1 MSFQRNTKSAIIKKF
16 FKHITHAV
24 AILFGVVTLIFFLF
38 NVLPGDPAQMMLDQH
53 ENEEQVQKIRA
64 RYGFDLPLEE
74 QYIFWLN
81 DLSPISIHGTKE
93 IAKIHYLSEDKYS
106 YASLIEGDSWSLVLK
121 WPYLRKSFQ
130 KQDAKVADLL
140 MGKILNTF
148 VLAMVAIV
156 IAFIL
161 GIVFGLILTV
171 YKSAWVQFLLEGI
184 SILGMAVPSFFAS
197 VVIAWFFGFYLKDVF
212 SFSMTGSLFEVDDLG
227 RGEYIAWKN
236 LVLPAITLGIR
247 PLAVITQLTKA
258 SLESVLEEDYIRTAR
273 AKGLS
278 EFRVLIV
285 HGLRNALNPVITAS
299 SGWFASMLAGAV
311 FIEYIFAWD
320 GIGKLM
326 VESLEQMDLP
336 VVMGIVLFISFIFVL
351 INIFVD
357 QIYSWLDPRIRNRA

>member
-1 MSFQRNTKSAIIKKF
+1 M
-16 FKHITHAV
+16 

-38 NVLPGDPAQMMLDQH
+38 NILPGDPAQMMLDQH
-53 ENEEQVQKIRA
+53 ENEEQLQKIRS
-64 RYGFDLPLEE
+64 RYGFDLPKGE
-74 QYIFWLN
+74 QYLYWLN
-81 DLSPISIHGTKE
+81 DLSPLSWHSKSDPD
-93 IAKIHYLSEDKYS
+93 KINFLSEDKYS
-106 YASLIEGDSWSLVLK
+106 YIPVYNGEEAALVLK

-130 KQDAKVADLL
+130 KQDTRVTDILAD
-140 MGKILNTF
+140 KIFNTF
-148 VLAMVAIV
+148 ILAVFAIL

-161 GIVFGLILTV
+161 GIFFGVILTV
-171 YKSAWVQFLLEGI
+171 SKNGFVHFMLEGL

-197 VVIAWFFGFYLKDVF
+197 VCIAWFFGFYLRDYF
-212 SFSMTGSLFEVDDLG
+212 NFSMTGSLFEVDDFG
-227 RGEYIAWKN
+227 NGQHIVWKN
-236 LVLPAITLGIR
+236 LILPAVTLGIR

-258 SLESVLEEDYIRTAR
+258 SLESVMEEDYIRTAR

-278 EFRVLIV
+278 EYRVLIV

-336 VVMGIVLFISFIFVL
+336 VVMGIVLFISFIFVM

-357 QIYSWLDPRIRNRA
+357 QIYGWLDPRIRKTT

>member
-1 MSFQRNTKSAIIKKF
+1 M
-16 FKHITHAV
+16 THGV

-53 ENEEQVQKIRA
+53 ENEEQVKKIRA
-64 RYGFDLPLEE
+64 RYGFDLSLDK
-74 QYIFWLN
+74 QYVFWLN
-81 DLSPISIHGTKE
+81 DLSPISIHGTSDPS
-93 IAKIHYLSEDKYS
+93 KIHYLTEEKYN
-106 YASLIEGDSWSLVLK
+106 YVQLISTETWAAVIK
-121 WPYLRKSFQ
+121 WPYLRNSFQ
-130 KQDAKVADLL
+130 KQDTPVASLL
-140 MGKILNTF
+140 MDKILNTF
-148 VLAMVAIV
+148 VLAIFAIF
-156 IAFIL
+156 IAFVVGVFL
-161 GIVFGLILTV
+161 GLLLTIF
-171 YKSAWVQFLLEGI
+171 KNPWVQFFFEGI
-184 SILGMAVPSFFAS
+184 TILGMAVPSFFAS
-197 VVIAWFFGFYLKDVF
+197 VCIAWFFGFYLKDVF
-212 SFSMTGSLFEVDDLG
+212 DFSMTGSLYEVDDLG
-227 RGEYIAWKN
+227 EGQYIEWKN

-258 SLESVLEEDYIRTAR
+258 SLESVMLEDYIRTAR

-278 EFRVLIV
+278 EYRVLIV

-357 QIYSWLDPRIRNRA
+357 QIYSWLDPRIRKRA

>member
-1 MSFQRNTKSAIIKKF
+1 MI
-16 FKHITHAV
+16 HGV

-64 RYGFDLPLEE
+64 RYGFDLPLEQ
-74 QYIFWLN
+74 QYIYWLN
-81 DLSPISIHGTKE
+81 DLSPLSLHGTSDQ
-93 IAKIHYLSEDKYS
+93 AKIHYLSESKYS
-106 YASLIEGDSWSLVLK
+106 YAQLFAGEDWACVVK
-121 WPYLRKSFQ
+121 WPYLRNSFQ
-130 KQDAKVADLL
+130 KQDTPVSNLL
-140 MGKILNTF
+140 MDKILNTF
-148 VLAMVAIV
+148 VLAIFAIS

-161 GIVFGLILTV
+161 GILFGLILTI
-171 YKSAWVQFLLEGI
+171 YKHPIVQFLFEGV

-197 VVIAWFFGFYLKDVF
+197 VCIAWFFGFYLKDIF
-212 SFSMTGSLFEVDDLG
+212 SFSMTGSLYEVDDLG
-227 RGEYIAWKN
+227 NGQYIVWKN
-236 LVLPAITLGIR
+236 LILPAVTLGIR

-258 SLESVLEEDYIRTAR
+258 SLESVMEEDYIRTAR

-278 EFRVLIV
+278 EYRVLIV
-285 HGLRNALNPVITAS
+285 HGLRNALNPVITTS

-357 QIYSWLDPRIRNRA
+357 QIYSWLDPRISKKT

>member
-1 MSFQRNTKSAIIKKF
+1 M
-16 FKHITHAV
+16 

-53 ENEEQVQKIRA
+53 ENEEQVQKIRSK
-64 RYGFDLPLEE
+64 YGFDLPIE
-74 QYIFWLN
+74 QQFVYWLN
-81 DLSPISIHGTKE
+81 DLSPISIHGTSDDS
-93 IAKIHYLSEDKYS
+93 KIHHLSEDKYTFS
-106 YASLIEGDSWSLVLK
+106 ELINGENWALVVK
-121 WPYLRKSFQ
+121 WPYLRTSFQ
-130 KQDAKVADLL
+130 KQDTKVSELL
-140 MGKILNTF
+140 MDKILNTF
-148 VLAMVAIV
+148 VLAVVAIF

-161 GIVFGLILTV
+161 GVLFGLILTV
-171 YKSAWVQFLLEGI
+171 YKSAWIQFFLEGI

-197 VVIAWFFGFYLKDVF
+197 ICIAWFFGFYLKDVF
-212 SFSMTGSLFEVDDLG
+212 NFSMTGSLFEVDDLG
-227 RGEYIAWKN
+227 NGQYIAWKN
-236 LVLPAITLGIR
+236 LILPAVTLGIR
-247 PLAVITQLTKA
+247 PLAVITQLTRA
-258 SLESVLEEDYIRTAR
+258 SMESVMEEDYIRTAR

-278 EFRVLIV
+278 EYRVLIV

-357 QIYSWLDPRIRNRA
+357 QMYGWLDPRIRKRA